1 MKTKLIGGYSVNQ
14 LSAMLR
20 QQKLAAIQEV
30 TTLRREIAAQE
41 RRLVEAVER
50 LEELSRA
57 EVLLEDGDD

>member
-30 TTLRREIAAQE
+30 TTLRREVAARE

>member
-1 MKTKLIGGYSVNQ
+1 MTKLIGGYSVSQ

-30 TTLRREIAAQE
+30 TTLRREIAARE
-41 RRLVEAVER
+41 RRLAEAVAK
-50 LEELSRA
+50 LEDLSRA

>member
-30 TTLRREIAAQE
+30 TTLRREVAALE